1 VTDIRRSTLNRCVL
15 RSAIVRITMGVI
27 HHPLLDARLPFKFGP
42 RKDATRLDIAVQ
54 NAQPLEGK

>member
-1 VTDIRRSTLNRCVL
+1 
-15 RSAIVRITMGVI
+15 MGVI

-42 RKDATRLDIAVQ
+42 HKDATRLDIAVQ